1 MEPVWHW
8 RAKKSAWSKFGSARN
23 ESWIN
28 VSKSKLSPLLVIY
41 CVFPL
46 SHSKVLLFS
55 EMGVKDMSGLLVSP
69 SWKQSFLREHAKKT
83 NFLSIHYDYTP
94 RIIIHMT
101 SIVHSEQKCSFESYE
116 WVTAAEYVVRFRK
129 WSHVNCSLLEMFYG
143 AWLGGGYYLASLTYI
158 IKCQHSKS
166 LLDCLNKQS
175 NLGTCTVFAP
185 IKTALY

>member
-1 MEPVWHW
+1 MQKHL
-8 RAKKSAWSKFGSARN
+8 KF
-23 ESWIN
+23 
-28 VSKSKLSPLLVIY
+28 
-41 CVFPL
+41 
-46 SHSKVLLFS
+46 
-55 EMGVKDMSGLLVSP
+55 
-69 SWKQSFLREHAKKT
+69 
-83 NFLSIHYDYTP
+83 TP

-166 LLDCLNKQS
+166 LPDCLNKQMKMAVKMFWDWCILCS
-175 NLGTCTVFAP
+175 NRGKYFYFCTPKWDGKSFSLENLIIRKLVMKTNYWNIKIWIVFLRNFSGKCSSQNWP
-185 IKTALY
+185 FIDRDVYSMWHSKHQRTLEIFTP